1 MSFWF
6 GGELS
11 LWIHRDVSVK
21 VSLPVRCVCVALDA
35 VCLWCRPGA
44 SSEVRLLDC
53 GTKVSVS
60 VLSCMILLSVSQF
73 NREAFGEWQWGCRGG
88 GGDAL
93 THTHVHTHTHTSAL
107 IHTDLCGLSTMPV
120 FVFDRKIDSLAGRD
134 QPPWRIKTRKVLVA
148 VNHFSV
154 H

>member
-1 MSFWF
+1 MFTSRYSRDIKFTNIF
-6 GGELS
+6 LS
-11 LWIHRDVSVK
+11 MLSWTHFPSAA
-21 VSLPVRCVCVALDA
+21 SHPLCVR
-35 VCLWCRPGA
+35 CLWCRPVA
-44 SSEVRLLDC
+44 SVKVRLLDC
-53 GTKVSVS
+53 GTKVCVS

-93 THTHVHTHTHTSAL
+93 THTQLHIHTSAL

-120 FVFDRKIDSLAGRD
+120 FVFDRKIDSLAGRE
-134 QPPWRIKTRKVLVA
+134 QPRWRIKTRKVLVA